1 MKYYSF
7 LLPITGFPLVED
19 PSAIAA
25 AGGHA
30 IQTTPYI
37 FHALQSD
44 TMSRKEKKTHNKT
57 REAGG
62 TVRRHVEGCSSPLRC
77 IDFCCTAA
85 GGGSPRKDHCSLF
98 PSTAIPDRPSTLGAL
113 LHHRLTPFS
122 RCGTTMP
129 SSFQCIRLSASVHPT
144 QNGHR
149 QRVYPHPPSTPT
161 PFAPSDTA
169 DLLLFGGPNRKWVRS
184 ARPPLLLYTFRQC
197 AKYPAIFMGG
207 GGGGCPIL
215 LIVTQYP
222 SKIPSHAGG
231 L

>member
-25 AGGHA
+25 AAGGHA
-30 IQTTPYI
+30 IQTRPYI

-62 TVRRHVEGCSSPLRC
+62 TVRRHVEGRSSPPRC
-77 IDFCCTAA
+77 IDFCPTAA

-149 QRVYPHPPSTPT
+149 QRVYPPPT
-161 PFAPSDTA
+161 P
-169 DLLLFGGPNRKWVRS
+169 
-184 ARPPLLLYTFRQC
+184 PPLPRAIPQTYSCLEAPTGTGSGQPGRRCCFILLDSVQNTRL
-197 AKYPAIFMGG
+197 GG
-207 GGGGCPIL
+207 G
-215 LIVTQYP
+215 VP
-222 SKIPSHAGG
+222 SS
-231 L
+231 